1 MNNVLF
7 YPVLIQGLFVLFSYI
22 LLYRNGE
29 KYTEYYAG
37 LTGYMFIFWLLSV
50 LLTIISYFLLLYVFV
65 WECRPETCSMFNMN
79 HSDTM
84 LLLVCIYSVFLGS
97 AAQYAGYTVNDVT
110 RDKKST
116 ALSINLW
123 TTGLASLL
131 ISISTFAMEGVDDT
145 WYFVSLTS
153 GIILAAHHIF
163 FDAFYWYST
172 FTNGYQSM
180 PI

>member
-1 MNNVLF
+1 
-7 YPVLIQGLFVLFSYI
+7 
-22 LLYRNGE
+22 
-29 KYTEYYAG
+29 
-37 LTGYMFIFWLLSV
+37 
-50 LLTIISYFLLLYVFV
+50 
-65 WECRPETCSMFNMN
+65 MN